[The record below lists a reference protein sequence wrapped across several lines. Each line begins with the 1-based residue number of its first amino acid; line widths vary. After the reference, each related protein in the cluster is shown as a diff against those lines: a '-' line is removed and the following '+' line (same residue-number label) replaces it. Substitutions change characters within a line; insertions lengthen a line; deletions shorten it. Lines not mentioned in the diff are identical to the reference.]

1 MISAE
6 AGPANHHAEV
16 GSLMSSIGAGRTGA
30 IAEKRGRLRG
40 RRRSGSASRGVGPL
54 VHYLSD
60 MSDRMNGE
68 LQPASPAATAA
79 VSVTATNLDGHE
91 EVSPWMRPE
100 FIDAIARRVLELGA
114 GAGADRLSAATGLLT
129 VSEVARRLNVSAQW
143 VYAHQRDLG
152 AIRLG
157 CGPKARLR
165 FDVTAVLETLAGR
178 TGATGSGIG
187 GGDEAPK
194 RGRRRLV
201 SRPLPRP
208 SRVA

>member
-1 MISAE
+1 MPSSISARRTWALLRC
-6 AGPANHHAEV
+6 AGD
-16 GSLMSSIGAGRTGA
+16 
-30 IAEKRGRLRG
+30 LRG
-40 RRRSGSASRGVGPL
+40 RRRSGRASRGVGRR
-54 VHYLSD
+54 VQYLSD

-68 LQPASPAATAA
+68 LQLGPPAAAVG

-91 EVSPWMRPE
+91 EGSPWMRPE

-129 VSEVARRLNVSAQW
+129 VSEVARRLNVSPQW

-165 FDVTAVLETLAGR
+165 FDVTAVLDTLARR
-178 TGATGSGIG
+178 TGAAGSGIRD
-187 GGDEAPK
+187 GDEAPK